1 MLTHPTTGGVL
12 ASFAT
17 LADVMLAEPGAL
29 LLFTGPRVI
38 EQTTREKLPPSF
50 GRAES
55 SLVHGQIDM
64 VVAPARPEAAAS
76 AVC

>member
-17 LADVMLAEPGAL
+17 LADVILAEPGAL

-38 EQTTREKLPPSF
+38 EQTTREKLPPALAGPSPTSPTD
-50 GRAES
+50 RSTWS
-55 SLVHGQIDM
+55 SSG
-64 VVAPARPEAAAS
+64 AT
-76 AVC
+76 